1 MTTQGVKPRQDSTQ
15 AQSTPVEPVG
25 PIVLRLG
32 PVGQL
37 TDDVLLELGS
47 LNDTLRLEKNADGDL
62 EILPPTSPTT
72 GSQNSTINLDLGIW
86 ARNDGTGIVFDSNAG
101 FTLANGAVRAPDTSW
116 ILKNR
121 LAELTQEQRRG
132 FWPIA
137 PDFVIELRS
146 SSDTLRSLQR
156 KMEEYIANGVR
167 LGWLID
173 PLDPL
178 RRVYVYRPGAE
189 VEILD
194 GPETLSG
201 DPELPGFTLGLGP
214 VWEPAF

>member
-156 KMEEYIANGVR
+156 KMEEYIANSVR